1 VVPGLGGAKEFQQD
15 GAISSQI
22 KGTRLVN
29 DGLGTLKRLKMLLS
43 SRKVS
48 RKTHVTGRCHIA
60 STWRSKVKP
69 KHIIFTSEPVDHHE
83 LKVQLTLTTERDM
96 LTDIPSERKSRSAN
110 EYANKSIHNK

>member
-29 DGLGTLKRLKMLLS
+29 DGLGTLKRLKMVLS

-48 RKTHVTGRCHIA
+48 RKTHVTGKYHNA

-69 KHIIFTSEPVDHHE
+69 KYILFMSEPVDQYE
-83 LKVQLTLTTERDM
+83 LKVN
-96 LTDIPSERKSRSAN
+96 SRWQQSG
-110 EYANKSIHNK
+110 IW